1 MNLANQ
7 PDAKGN
13 PDDPDD
19 VLILAIDDEPLALE
33 LAERSLQRTGYRTIT
48 ARGGREGLAKIET
61 YNPDLVL
68 LDVRMPDIDGFTL
81 FQKLR
86 GEEATEDLPVIFVT
100 ASADIES
107 KTTGLGLGAIDYITK
122 PYNPNELVARVR
134 NTLRLQ
140 LLERQ
145 TRERHGEQV
154 RRRTYETILVTIAHY
169 INNAVASIE
178 MGAQITPADNPQMVD
193 KLKEVTLR
201 QCRVISSTVR
211 AIEDMKEQLSMEL
224 TSYVD
229 GSVQMLDIEG
239 LIKKRIAE
247 MENRDEEDDDE

>member
-1 MNLANQ
+1 MNVANQ
-7 PDAKGN
+7 PGAKGQKDN
-13 PDDPDD
+13 PED

-48 ARGGREGLAKIET
+48 ARGGRDGLAKIKT
-61 YNPDLVL
+61 YSPDLVL
-68 LDVRMPDIDGFTL
+68 LDIRMPDIDGFTL
-81 FQKLR
+81 FQQLR
-86 GEEATEDLPVIFVT
+86 NDEETEDLPVIFVT
-100 ASADIES
+100 ASTDIES
-107 KTTGLGLGAIDYITK
+107 KTTGLGLGAVDYITK
-122 PYNPNELVARVR
+122 PYNPSELVARVR

-140 LLERQ
+140 ELERQ
-145 TRERHGEQV
+145 TRERLGEQV

-178 MGAQITPADNPQMVD
+178 MGAQITPADNPVLVE
-193 KLKEVTLR
+193 KLKDVTLR

-229 GSVQMLDIEG
+229 GSVQMLDIEK
-239 LIKKRIAE
+239 LIKNRIAE
-247 MENRDEEDDDE
+247 MEYRDEEDDDE